1 MSLAPSIDE
10 PPPPEQAGPPLLE
23 LRGISKAFPGVKAL
37 DDVSFA
43 VRPGEVHMLLGENGA
58 GKSTLMKVLCG
69 AYRADAG
76 EFFSRGEGVSIS
88 SGADAQ
94 RLGIAVIFQEFS
106 LVPYLDIAQNIF
118 LGREPGAIIPGTIDR
133 GKLLRDASRVL
144 DSIGFD
150 IDPTTIVARLG
161 VAQQQMVEIA
171 KAVSQN
177 ARILVMD
184 EPTAALSDRETE
196 LLFALIR
203 RLKADGVAIVYIS
216 HRMAEVFE
224 LGDRITVLRDGRRI
238 GEVDPASTTP
248 DGLVRMMVG
257 RSVDISYVRHF
268 AEQPGKV
275 LLEVTGLSAKSG
287 IADVDLVVR
296 EGEIVGLCG
305 LAGSGRTEVVRA
317 IFGADPATA
326 GRIVFA
332 GVEKSGGP
340 DEAARLGLA
349 LVPENR
355 KSEGLA
361 PLRSVS
367 DNLVVSSL
375 RKLFPSGL
383 FEPRRALRLSGE
395 LIAKL
400 RIATPSGRQTA
411 ALLSGGN
418 QQKVVIGK
426 WLAAG
431 ARLFIF
437 DEPTRGIDV
446 GAKAEIF
453 ALIDR
458 LVADGAAAL
467 MISSEQAEIC
477 NVCDRAYVMREGRI
491 AGELS
496 RAELNEENIVR
507 LGMHHE

>member
-1 MSLAPSIDE
+1 MRF
-10 PPPPEQAGPPLLE
+10 PPFQGLSRIGSAPLLE
-23 LRGISKAFPGVKAL
+23 LRGICKSFPGVRVL

-58 GKSTLMKVLCG
+58 GKSSLMKVLCG
-69 AYRADAG
+69 AYRADSG
-76 EFFSRGEGVSIS
+76 EFFYRGEKVAIAS
-88 SGADAQ
+88 SADAK

-118 LGREPGAIIPGTIDR
+118 LGREPKGRVPGTIDR
-133 GKLLRDASRVL
+133 RKLYRDAQRVMKN
-144 DSIGFD
+144 IGFD
-150 IDPTTIVARLG
+150 IDPSVVVAKLG

-196 LLFALIR
+196 LLFGLIR
-203 RLKADGVAIVYIS
+203 RLRADGVAIVYIS
-216 HRMAEVFE
+216 HRLAEVFA
-224 LGDRITVLRDGRRI
+224 LGDRISVLRDGHSV
-238 GEVDPASTTP
+238 GEVDPVSTTP
-248 DGLVRMMVG
+248 DELVRMMVG
-257 RSVDISYVRHF
+257 RTIDMTYPRTF
-268 AEQPGKV
+268 AATPGKP
-275 LLEVTGLSAKSG
+275 LLEVTGLSAPSG
-287 IADVDLVVR
+287 IADISLVVR

-305 LAGSGRTEVVRA
+305 LVGSGRTEVARA
-317 IFGADPATA
+317 IFGADPINA
-326 GRIVFA
+326 GRIVFN
-332 GVEKSGGP
+332 GREKKGGP
-340 DEAARLGLA
+340 DEAARLGIA
-349 LVPENR
+349 LIPESR

-361 PLRSVS
+361 LMRSVG
-367 DNLVVSSL
+367 DNLVLSAL
-375 RKLFPSGL
+375 HKLFPSGW
-383 FEPRRALRLSGE
+383 FERRRARRVADD

-400 RIATPSGRQTA
+400 RIVTPSARQTVA
-411 ALLSGGN
+411 FLSGGN

-453 ALIDR
+453 ALIDQ
-458 LVADGAAAL
+458 LVAGGAAVL

-477 NVCDRAYVMREGRI
+477 HVCDRAYVMREGSI
-491 AGELS
+491 AGELA
-496 RAELNEENIVR
+496 RAELTEENIVR
-507 LGMHHE
+507 LGMHHG